1 MYKLVSPKPQGLP
14 AKLPESKE
22 IPLTPTVT
30 SQPVFIP
37 GTIYNGA
44 VIDIRVLDESG
55 PDDPNEIAYEL
66 GLWLSGIEAFV
77 SRFEQLF
84 TERNNSGPDSKQW
97 LRAMRLARAGL
108 LRCSDLLFR
117 LRTIELNGN
126 ISDRIANPEV
136 LSKLSEMLRMS
147 ITLNESL
154 VKGGTVRAAEWR
166 TWRKDMIERLSSSTA
181 VSLFQSFARNHNAT
195 GIPEPIRKLIQTKN
209 SVVAANPEVCGI
221 LREFASIL
229 MALGIVGR
237 MLRNDEPLKPTL
249 LIFAFVY
256 EQTQTLIGQINHR
269 LSIMTD
275 EETEAFISLDG
286 ASYSAS
292 LEIKKAFNQEL
303 EGVVGVRPAH
313 LVYAH
318 VEVAHSLLSAS
329 FEEIIASF
337 ARTFDPAI
345 KVSDIFPSFTTKLE
359 QSLTLRSGL
368 SQTLRAVQEA
378 ESTPNDDT
386 IGRMRNTIEFFN
398 HEAFHFLYYKDKE
411 TVESLRKRSRT
422 RTGSRTSF
430 RSSSIRSI
438 S

>member
-1 MYKLVSPKPQGLP
+1 M
-14 AKLPESKE
+14 
-22 IPLTPTVT
+22 TPTVT

-55 PDDPNEIAYEL
+55 PDDPQAIAYEL
-66 GLWLSGIEAFV
+66 GLWLAGIESFV

-84 TERNNSGPDSKQW
+84 TERNNSGPESKQW
-97 LRAMRLARAGL
+97 YRAMRLARAGL

-117 LRTIELNGN
+117 LRTVELKEKLN
-126 ISDRIANPEV
+126 DRIVSSEV
-136 LSKLSEMLRMS
+136 LVELSELLRMS

-154 VKGGTVRAAEWR
+154 AKGGTIRSDEWR
-166 TWRKDMIERLSSSTA
+166 TWRKDMIGRLTGSPA
-181 VSLFQSFARNHNAT
+181 VSLFQSLARNHDEN
-195 GIPEPIRKLIQTKN
+195 GIPEPIKKLIQAKSTA
-209 SVVAANPEVCGI
+209 VAANPEICGI
-221 LREFASIL
+221 LREFASIH
-229 MALGIVGR
+229 MALAIVGR

-249 LIFAFVY
+249 LVFAFVF

-269 LSIMTD
+269 LSTMID
-275 EETEAFISLDG
+275 EETEVFIALDG

-303 EGVVGVRPAH
+303 AGVIGVRPSH

-337 ARTFDPAI
+337 ARTFDASS
-345 KVSDIFPSFTTKLE
+345 KVSDIFPSFATKLE

-368 SQTLRAVQEA
+368 AKTLRAVQGA
-378 ESTPNDDT
+378 ENTPNDGT
-386 IGRMRNTIEFFN
+386 IEQMRNTIELFN
-398 HEAFHFLYYKDKE
+398 YEAFHFLFYKDKE
-411 TVESLRKRSRT
+411 TVERFTEEILYTNEAKDLVPILHRFGAYLETLFGAVSMRAVLA
-422 RTGSRTSF
+422 GHP
-430 RSSSIRSI
+430 IED
-438 S
+438 